1 MGIQFNLEGA
11 SRCVVTTKAN
21 MKALI
26 VLFALVA
33 VALADSEANADAQLL
48 TYGAYGAYGAYPYAY
63 GFPYAYGLPY
73 VAYTSDCKNT
83 YGFPVPCAQEGEARK
98 KREADS
104 DAQLVLN
111 YGYGAYGAYPYAYGY
126 PYALPYVAYTS
137 DCKNVFG
144 LPVPCAQEGEARKK
158 READPAYFATGYGY
172 GFPFYGYGGYYGYGG
187 LIHTSHFGI
196 CTNYKG
202 EQVDC

>member
-11 SRCVVTTKAN
+11 SRCVVTTNAN

-26 VLFALVA
+26 VLSALVA
-33 VALADSEANADAQLL
+33 IALADSEANADPQLL
-48 TYGAYGAYGAYPYAY
+48 TYGAYPYAY
-63 GFPYAYGLPY
+63 GLGYPYAYGLGYPY
-73 VAYTSDCKNT
+73 VAYTSDCKNA
-83 YGFPVPCAQEGEARK
+83 YGF
-98 KREADS
+98 
-104 DAQLVLN
+104 
-111 YGYGAYGAYPYAYGY
+111 
-126 PYALPYVAYTS
+126 
-137 DCKNVFG
+137 
-144 LPVPCAQEGEARKK
+144 PVPCAQEGEARKK

-172 GFPFYGYGGYYGYGG
+172 GFPYYGLGGYYGYGG

>member
-11 SRCVVTTKAN
+11 SRCVVTTNAN

-26 VLFALVA
+26 VLSALVA
-33 VALADSEANADAQLL
+33 IALADSEANADPQLL
-48 TYGAYGAYGAYPYAY
+48 TYGAYPYAY
-63 GFPYAYGLPY
+63 GLGYPYAYGLGYPY

-104 DAQLVLN
+104 DAQVVLP
-111 YGYGAYGAYPYAYGY
+111 YGYGAYPYAYGAFPYAYGLGY
-126 PYALPYVAYTS
+126 PYVTYTS
-137 DCKNVFG
+137 DCKNTYGF
-144 LPVPCAQEGEARKK
+144 PVPCAQEGEARKK

-172 GFPFYGYGGYYGYGG
+172 GFPYYGLGGYYGYGG